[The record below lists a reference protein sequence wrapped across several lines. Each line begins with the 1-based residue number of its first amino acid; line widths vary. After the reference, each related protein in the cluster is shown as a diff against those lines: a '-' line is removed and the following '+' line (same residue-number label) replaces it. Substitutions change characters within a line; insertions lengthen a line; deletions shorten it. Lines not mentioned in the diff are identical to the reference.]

1 MSVKINDTEF
11 KGISYVTNDKSGTWI
26 WEVKPELDQLTQ
38 QWVLP
43 EKYRNKPGFMNLMNQ
58 VHKSVLPTLL
68 NKNDIDFNIVLDI
81 YSKPRIF
88 KLTLENVE

>member
-26 WEVKPELDQLTQ
+26 WEVEPELDQLTQ

-58 VHKSVLPTLL
+58 VNGSVLPTLL
-68 NKNDIDFNIVLDI
+68 NQNDVDFNKVLDI